1 MHASYSL
8 MSFILQYSL
17 PYNLLMPTLKNNPLM
32 RVASLLI
39 QMAALVFPPCS
50 STFLDQFGMPTL
62 LWRVLSLVGY
72 PKAPRYTWVQTV
84 PFGDVP
90 WYNVTLV
97 VPQNP
102 TRPLWHGWSTE
113 SNGQSPW
120 EAAQVAALD
129 VLMDIA

>member
-1 MHASYSL
+1 
-8 MSFILQYSL
+8 
-17 PYNLLMPTLKNNPLM
+17 
-32 RVASLLI
+32 
-39 QMAALVFPPCS
+39 MAAPVFPTGS

-72 PKAPRYTWVQTV
+72 PEAPCYMWVQTV

-113 SNGQSPW
+113 SDGQSPW
-120 EAAQVAALD
+120 EATQVGALD
-129 VLMDIA
+129 VLSSCPMLFGSGC

>member
-1 MHASYSL
+1 
-8 MSFILQYSL
+8 
-17 PYNLLMPTLKNNPLM
+17 
-32 RVASLLI
+32 
-39 QMAALVFPPCS
+39 
-50 STFLDQFGMPTL
+50 L

-72 PKAPRYTWVQTV
+72 PEAPCYTWRQTV
-84 PFGDVP
+84 PLGDVP

-102 TRPLWHGWSTE
+102 MRPLWHGWSTE
-113 SNGQSPW
+113 SDGQSPW